1 MLSEK
6 KQMEYFLRNSPQPII
21 ILVGSL
27 GKYSK
32 MLKLEWTEH
41 GPAEIWSC
49 VFNLLPSPWAM

>member
-6 KQMEYFLRNSPQPII
+6 KQMEYFVRNSPQPII

-27 GKYSK
+27 GKYNK

-49 VFNLLPSPWAM
+49 AFNLLPSP